1 MLSLQVDSCLPYT
14 ERLTIYMLGLFLT
27 LLPALA
33 TTTIPYTTPVVIMQS
48 VEVKTEVTEKEII
61 INKIKEVF
69 GKDADIAIK
78 VATCESSLRQFDD
91 KGQVVKSKTGD
102 SGLFQ
107 INQVHKK
114 QLDEMKLDPD
124 KLEDN
129 IKYAKHLFDRNGLRD
144 WSMSKHCWS
153 K

>member
-1 MLSLQVDSCLPYT
+1 MLFASLL
-14 ERLTIYMLGLFLT
+14 
-27 LLPALA
+27 AA
-33 TTTIPYTTPVVIMQS
+33 TTISMTTPIILPTIIVQEVEAQKS
-48 VEVKTEVTEKEII
+48 VEPTEEELIA
-61 INKIKEVF
+61 NKIKEIF

-78 VATCESSLRQFDD
+78 IATCESSLRQFDD

-129 IKYAKHLFDRNGLRD
+129 IKYAKHLFDTNGLKD
-144 WSMSKHCWS
+144 WYMSKKCWS